1 MKLNTPEALY
11 RAVLD
16 GIKKESTAVL
26 TPDRFNRLINNFAI
40 IDWMNEKAPKND
52 YDQAVID
59 DLRRLYKHREVNKTE
74 GSFLIPEDYHRLQSV
89 QFRVDSKE
97 WEPAKRLRFDSL
109 SIMKK
114 NPYRTPTD
122 DRLYYFQEGDTIRTW
137 PYPSNYNQSRVFY
150 LARPKEIIFN
160 PNSNIEDPL
169 SPKESNEITDLGIE
183 QCRQIVDIAI
193 RIEIE
198 RIKEERYQ
206 TQLIEENLRLSKQ

>member
-97 WEPAKRLRFDSL
+97 WESAKRLRFDSL

-114 NPYRTPTD
+114 NPYRTASEE
-122 DRLYYFQEGDTIRTW
+122 RLYYFQDGDTIKTW
-137 PYPSNYNQSRVFY
+137 PYPSNYNESRVFY
-150 LARPKEIIFN
+150 LARPKEIVFN
-160 PNSNIEDPL
+160 PKATSQPIIN
-169 SPKESNEITDLGIE
+169 DLGIE
-183 QCRQIVDIAI
+183 QCRQIIDIAI